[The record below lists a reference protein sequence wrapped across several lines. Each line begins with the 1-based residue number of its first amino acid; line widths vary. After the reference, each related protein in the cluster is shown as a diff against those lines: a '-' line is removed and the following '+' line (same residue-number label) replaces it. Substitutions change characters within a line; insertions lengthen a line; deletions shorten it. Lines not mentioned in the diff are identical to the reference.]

1 MDIISTLFCHHKNN
15 NAKSTNATHTVT
27 YTLVPY
33 KYGGNSI
40 ALPILQR
47 EYGGFYKL
55 STDEIQVKNI
65 LYLRNDKVEIC
76 RAQCHTSMDLIF

>member
-33 KYGGNSI
+33 KYGRNSI

-55 STDEIQVKNI
+55 STDEIQVKTYSI
-65 LYLRNDKVEIC
+65 LEMIKLKFVERKATRVWI
-76 RAQCHTSMDLIF
+76 